1 MKSRMFLLLLAT
13 FCTIGLPVA
22 GQQRA
27 TDAEIH
33 AAIAQLNNDS
43 IDSSLKTFY
52 TSPYRSTE
60 LLISDLSLTHR
71 GRYHNHPH
79 AVWVIRALRSLT
91 GQDFR
96 APTRADLTEDEA
108 HFLDH
113 DPNTD
118 DVLFFGT
125 WMSRHTVWIA
135 PHDAQIAIIKKWR
148 RWFVQYGKGLK
159 YVNDP
164 VADHWYF

>member
-1 MKSRMFLLLLAT
+1 MKSWMFLLLLAN
-13 FCTIGLPVA
+13 FCSIPLPFA

-27 TDAEIH
+27 TDTEIQ

-43 IDSSLKTFY
+43 IDSSLKTLY
-52 TSPYRSTE
+52 TNPYRSTQ
-60 LLISDLSLTHR
+60 LLICDLRLTHR
-71 GRYHNHPH
+71 GHYHNHPH
-79 AVWVIRALRSLT
+79 AVWDIRALRSLT
-91 GQDFR
+91 GLDFR
-96 APTRADLTEDEA
+96 AHTAADLTEDEA

-125 WMSRHTVWIA
+125 WMSRDTVWIA
-135 PHDAQIAIIKKWR
+135 PHDAQIAIIKKWHE
-148 RWFVQYGKGLK
+148 WSVHHGKDFK

-164 VADHWYF
+164 VVDHWYF